1 MKLDWRG
8 ALGIAISVVLLG
20 YALRH
25 ESPAEIWRVI
35 VASNIGLLVLATVV
49 ATLVF
54 PLRALRWRVILEPLG
69 TLSYRNLWRAT
80 AVGMMVNNV
89 VPARAGELARAYAVA
104 RTEPGVRF
112 TAALAS
118 LVVDRI
124 IDGVV
129 VVTLLGV
136 AMVLSPFPADTTI
149 LGQPIRSLAAGFGA
163 IAMSALLVLAA
174 LALFPGRVVALFD
187 TVMLRLLP
195 RYHSR
200 LRAFFVSFVDG
211 LGALRSPWRLV
222 RILGWAFALWMTNA
236 LAFWIAFLAV
246 GIEVPYTAALFVQGL
261 IAFAVAAPSAPGFF
275 GVFELS
281 AVAGLALY
289 GVPGD
294 LAVSWALGFH
304 ILTFIPITLIGLYYF
319 AQLGLHFR
327 DLGTAT
333 PREGAA

>member
-8 ALGIAISVVLLG
+8 ALGIAISVVLLA

-25 ESPAEIWRVI
+25 ESPAEIWQVI
-35 VASNIGLLVLATVV
+35 VSSNVALLLLATVV

-54 PLRALRWRVILEPLG
+54 PLRAYRWRVILEPLG
-69 TLSYRNLWRAT
+69 EVSWRNLWRAT

-89 VPARAGELARAYAVA
+89 VPARAGELARAFALA
-104 RTEPGVRF
+104 RTEPHVRF

-136 AMVLSPFPADTTI
+136 AMLLSPFPADTTI
-149 LGQPIRSLAAGFGA
+149 MGQPVGRFAAGLGA
-163 IAMSALLVLAA
+163 IAMSALLVLGA
-174 LALFPGRVVALFD
+174 LAFFPERVITIFD
-187 TVMLRLLP
+187 AVVRRLLP
-195 RYHSR
+195 RFHAR
-200 LRAFFVSFVDG
+200 LRTFFISFVDG
-211 LGALRSPWRLV
+211 LGALRSPWRLI

-261 IAFAVAAPSAPGFF
+261 IALAVAAPSAPGFF
-275 GVFELS
+275 GVFEVS

-289 GVPGD
+289 GIPGD